1 MSIDPSGK
9 GPEVTMKAVKIL
21 VLGLFVLGTAA
32 GIVDAL
38 PKKDTWYT
46 MHYFLMQDYERKAYK
61 KLSANGK
68 EAFQKLYWESR
79 SPAAKEEFD
88 RRMAY
93 IEPTFKNENSAQPW
107 NTDRGRI
114 YLLNGR
120 PAGVEQKQNDFW
132 TGQVSVPGAQANVNP
147 DRSGED
153 IQGRTL
159 EVWSYNFERQVVQ
172 YAFSF
177 SPPNKWVQV
186 QISASG
192 GRYIQG
198 LELQSRTQ
206 TWGPLDEAAYKT
218 ELDRL
223 KAVK

>member
-1 MSIDPSGK
+1 
-9 GPEVTMKAVKIL
+9 MKTVKIL

-46 MHYFLMQDYERKAYK
+46 MHYFLMQDYERKLYK

-68 EAFQKLYWESR
+68 LEFQKVYWESR

-107 NTDRGRI
+107 NTDRARI

-120 PAGVEQKQNDFW
+120 PAGVDQRQNDYW
-132 TGQVSVPGAQANVNP
+132 AGQTTTMPGAMAGGGQ

-159 EVWSYNFERQVVQ
+159 EVWSYPYERQVVM
-172 YAFSF
+172 YGFSF

-186 QISASG
+186 QISAAG

-198 LELQSRTQ
+198 LERRSRVE
-206 TWGPLDEAAYKT
+206 TWGPADEDAYKAKLDE
-218 ELDRL
+218 L
-223 KAVK
+223 KSVK

>member
-1 MSIDPSGK
+1 
-9 GPEVTMKAVKIL
+9 MKTLKIL
-21 VLGLFVLGTAA
+21 VLGFIVFGTAA
-32 GIVDAL
+32 AVLEAL

-46 MHYFLMQDYERKAYK
+46 MHYFLMQDYERSVYK

-68 EAFQKLYWESR
+68 LEFQKVYWESR
-79 SPAAKEEFD
+79 TPAAKEEFD

-107 NTDRGRI
+107 NTDRARI

-120 PAGVEQKQNDFW
+120 PAGVEQRQNDFW
-132 TGQVSVPGAQANVNP
+132 AGQVTLPGAQGNVNTN
-147 DRSGED
+147 RSNED

-159 EVWSYNFERQVVQ
+159 EVWSYNFDRRVVQ

-177 SPPNKWVQV
+177 TPPNKWVQV

-198 LELQSRTQ
+198 LEKQSRAEI
-206 TWGPLDEAAYKT
+206 WGPTDEDAYKAK
-218 ELDRL
+218 LDGL
-223 KAVK
+223 KSVK